1 MYQDEDLHELLIKV
15 RGIGPWTIDMF
26 AIFSLRRPNIL
37 PVGDLG
43 VQRGLLRWFISQ
55 HTNPQ
60 GEVKLNKEKQ
70 VETKEEK
77 LEEESQLPPLDTIK
91 HNPSKGVPQT
101 PKKRGVGVTSK
112 TPQKEQFEPNIVE
125 PRTEGGESD
134 RLPVPFTPSISR
146 VLQPTP
152 SEWKPPPLPS
162 GLSVSVMKSRLDGK
176 KKIKLRDMR
185 ILLFSPLTTDS
196 QRRAFDS

>member
-1 MYQDEDLHELLIKV
+1 MSFNPAHVSTQPRTISQDEELRELLIKV

-60 GEVKLNKEKQ
+60 GEVKLNKDKQ

-77 LEEESQLPPLDTIK
+77 LEEESQLPPLDIVK
-91 HNPSKGVPQT
+91 DNPSQAVPQT
-101 PKKRGVGVTSK
+101 PKKRGVGGTFE
-112 TPQKEQFEPNIVE
+112 TPQKVQFEPNVVE
-125 PRTEGGESD
+125 PRTEGGASD

-162 GLSVSVMKSRLDGK
+162 GLSVSAMKSRLDSK
-176 KKIKLRDMR
+176 KKIKLRNMR
-185 ILLFSPLTTDS
+185 ILLF
-196 QRRAFDS
+196 

>member
-1 MYQDEDLHELLIKV
+1 MSQDEELHEFLIKV

-26 AIFSLRRPNIL
+26 ALFSLRRPNIL

-55 HTNPQ
+55 NTNPQ

-70 VETKEEK
+70 FETKEEK
-77 LEEESQLPPLDTIK
+77 LEEESQLPPLDTVK
-91 HNPSKGVPQT
+91 EESPQGVTQT
-101 PKKRGVGVTSK
+101 PKKRGVGAPPE
-112 TPQKEQFEPNIVE
+112 TPRKVQLEPNVVD
-125 PRTEGGESD
+125 PRVEGGASD

-146 VLQPTP
+146 VLQPTR

-162 GLSVSVMKSRLDGK
+162 GLSVGVMKSRLDGK
-176 KKIKLRDMR
+176 KKIKLRNM
-185 ILLFSPLTTDS
+185 
-196 QRRAFDS
+196 

>member
-1 MYQDEDLHELLIKV
+1 MSQDDELHGLLIKV

-43 VQRGLLRWFISQ
+43 VQRGVLRWFISQ

-60 GEVKLNKEKQ
+60 GEVRLNKEKQ

-77 LEEESQLPPLDTIK
+77 LEEESQLPPLDTVK
-91 HNPSKGVPQT
+91 EDSPRGVLQTPKKREGVPQT
-101 PKKRGVGVTSK
+101 PKKKGIGSTSE
-112 TPQKEQFEPNIVE
+112 TPQKVEPNVVE
-125 PRTEGGESD
+125 SREEGGEPD

-162 GLSVSVMKSRLDGK
+162 GLSVGVMKSRLGGK
-176 KKIKLRDMR
+176 KKIKLRNMR
-185 ILLFSPLTTDS
+185 TILF
-196 QRRAFDS
+196 

>member
-1 MYQDEDLHELLIKV
+1 MSQDEELRELLIKV

-26 AIFSLRRPNIL
+26 AMFSLRRPNIL

-77 LEEESQLPPLDTIK
+77 LEEESQLPPLNTAKDSS
-91 HNPSKGVPQT
+91 PQGVRQT
-101 PKKRGVGVTSK
+101 PKKRGIGAPSE
-112 TPQKEQFEPNIVE
+112 TPQKGQLEPNVIE
-125 PRTEGGESD
+125 PREEGGESD

-162 GLSVSVMKSRLDGK
+162 GLSVGVMKSRLDGR
-176 KKIKLRDMR
+176 KKIKLRNMR
-185 ILLFSPLTTDS
+185 IILF
-196 QRRAFDS
+196 

>member
-1 MYQDEDLHELLIKV
+1 
-15 RGIGPWTIDMF
+15 MF
-26 AIFSLRRPNIL
+26 AIFFLRRPNIL

-60 GEVKLNKEKQ
+60 GEVKLTKAKQ

-77 LEEESQLPPLDTIK
+77 LEEESQLPPLDTVK
-91 HNPSKGVPQT
+91 DNPSQGVPQT
-101 PKKRGVGVTSK
+101 PKKRGGGVTFE
-112 TPQKEQFEPNIVE
+112 TPQKVQIESNVVE
-125 PRTEGGESD
+125 PRAEGGASD

-162 GLSVSVMKSRLDGK
+162 GLSVSMMKSRLDGK
-176 KKIKLRDMR
+176 KKIKLRNMR
-185 ILLFSPLTTDS
+185 ILRF
-196 QRRAFDS
+196 

>member
-1 MYQDEDLHELLIKV
+1 MSFNPAHVFTRPRSISQDEELRELLIKV

-60 GEVKLNKEKQ
+60 GEVKLTKAKQ

-77 LEEESQLPPLDTIK
+77 LEEESQLPPLDTVK
-91 HNPSKGVPQT
+91 DNPPQGVPQT
-101 PKKRGVGVTSK
+101 PKKRGGGVTFE
-112 TPQKEQFEPNIVE
+112 TPQKVQIEPNVVE
-125 PRTEGGESD
+125 PRAEEGASD
-134 RLPVPFTPSISR
+134 RFPVPFTPSISR

-176 KKIKLRDMR
+176 KKIKLRNVR
-185 ILLFSPLTTDS
+185 ILLI
-196 QRRAFDS
+196 

>member
-1 MYQDEDLHELLIKV
+1 MSQDEELHELLIKV

-37 PVGDLG
+37 PAGDLG

-77 LEEESQLPPLDTIK
+77 LEEESQLPALDTVK
-91 HNPSKGVPQT
+91 DRSPQAVPQT
-101 PKKRGVGVTSK
+101 PKKRGIGATSE
-112 TPQKEQFEPNIVE
+112 TPQESRFEPRVVE
-125 PRTEGGESD
+125 PRAEGEASD

-162 GLSVSVMKSRLDGK
+162 GLSVGVMKSRLDGK
-176 KKIKLRDMR
+176 KKIKLRSMR
-185 ILLFSPLTTDS
+185 ILLF
-196 QRRAFDS
+196 

>member
-1 MYQDEDLHELLIKV
+1 
-15 RGIGPWTIDMF
+15 MF

-60 GEVKLNKEKQ
+60 GEVKLNKEDQ

-77 LEEESQLPPLDTIK
+77 LEEESQLPPLDTVEDSPPQGI
-91 HNPSKGVPQT
+91 PQT
-101 PKKRGVGVTSK
+101 PKKMGAGAPPE
-112 TPQKEQFEPNIVE
+112 TPRKVQLEPNVVD
-125 PRTEGGESD
+125 PRAEGGD

-146 VLQPTP
+146 VLQAAR

-162 GLSVSVMKSRLDGK
+162 GLSVGVMKSRLDGK
-176 KKIKLRDMR
+176 KKIKLRGTR
-185 ILLFSPLTTDS
+185 ILVFPRLTMD
-196 QRRAFDS
+196 

>member
-1 MYQDEDLHELLIKV
+1 
-15 RGIGPWTIDMF
+15 MF

-43 VQRGLLRWFISQ
+43 VQRGLLRWFLSQ

-77 LEEESQLPPLDTIK
+77 LEEESQLPPLDTAE
-91 HNPSKGVPQT
+91 NNSPQGTPQT
-101 PKKRGVGVTSK
+101 PRSKRVGAPPG
-112 TPQKEQFEPNIVE
+112 TPQRRQLEPNVVD
-125 PRTEGGESD
+125 PRAEGEAFE

-146 VLQPTP
+146 VLQPTS
-152 SEWKPPPLPS
+152 SEWKPPPLPA
-162 GLSVSVMKSRLDGK
+162 GLSVDVMKSRLDGK
-176 KKIKLRDMR
+176 KKIKLRNMR
-185 ILLFSPLTTDS
+185 ILLF
-196 QRRAFDS
+196 

>member
-1 MYQDEDLHELLIKV
+1 MPQDEELHELLIKV

-37 PVGDLG
+37 PAGDLG

-55 HTNPQ
+55 HANPQ

-77 LEEESQLPPLDTIK
+77 LEEESQLPPLDTVK
-91 HNPSKGVPQT
+91 ETSPQSVPQT
-101 PKKRGVGVTSK
+101 PKKRGIGATSE
-112 TPQKEQFEPNIVE
+112 TPQARVVG
-125 PRTEGGESD
+125 PRAEGEASD

-152 SEWKPPPLPS
+152 SEWKAPPLPS
-162 GLSVSVMKSRLDGK
+162 GLSVGVMKSRLDGK
-176 KKIKLRDMR
+176 KKIKLRTMR
-185 ILLFSPLTTDS
+185 ILLF
-196 QRRAFDS
+196 